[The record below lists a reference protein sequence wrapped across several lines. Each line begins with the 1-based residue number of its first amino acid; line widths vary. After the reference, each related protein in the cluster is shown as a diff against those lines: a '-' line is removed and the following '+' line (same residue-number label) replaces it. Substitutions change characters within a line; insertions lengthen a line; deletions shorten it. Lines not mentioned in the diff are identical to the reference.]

1 MMIKPLNVL
10 ALMSSTSFE
19 SIKYALIL
27 TDGIDIYQTYLLGEM
42 PIAEFLRSK
51 IELILDKDI
60 NNPDDKILI
69 ETVENDVTALICDIT
84 KEIISSN
91 PQKIDLIGIEGPT
104 IAHNV
109 QKKYT
114 YQLAKGQQVFQS
126 FHIPTVSHFHNADL
140 LNGGQGSP
148 INATYYQTLSA
159 DLEKPV
165 LFINIGGI
173 SSLTY
178 IGNLGEMISFDCGPG
193 NAMLNDYMKKHAHV
207 AMDYNGKM
215 AALGTSD
222 HKIVNGLMR
231 HDFFSIYP
239 PKALNRVT
247 FKDKEEHFEGLS
259 IENGAATIVDFITE
273 AIVQSVKL
281 MLPEKPETTV
291 ICGGGAMNPT
301 IVRTLKQKLKQENI
315 TAFAAGP
322 DIAPDDAAAI
332 AFLAARRFYCLPI
345 TFPSTT
351 GVFAPLTGGKIYDKD
366 DK

>member
-91 PQKIDLIGIEGPT
+91 PQKIDLIGI
-104 IAHNV
+104 AHNV

-114 YQLAKGQQVFQS
+114 YQLAKGQQIFQS